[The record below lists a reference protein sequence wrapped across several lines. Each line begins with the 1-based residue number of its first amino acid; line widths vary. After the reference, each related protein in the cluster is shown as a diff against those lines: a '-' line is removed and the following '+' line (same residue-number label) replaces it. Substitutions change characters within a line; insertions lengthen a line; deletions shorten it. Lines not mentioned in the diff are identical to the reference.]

1 MRLDPLP
8 KGLMDAE
15 LERML
20 ATQLEYEG
28 WQEADTLYKQ
38 VHAALASSD
47 AKLRARALMDH
58 AHVLRQV
65 DKEEAAL
72 KLEAEAMALVGGPIE
87 RDEAP
92 KSSVDELKEKETK
105 KPGLFGRLFGK

>member
-28 WQEADTLYKQ
+28 WQEADTLYRQ
-38 VHAALASSD
+38 VHSALEGKD

-65 DKEEAAL
+65 DKFDAAAAL
-72 KLEAEAMALVGGPIE
+72 ESQAESLVGSPIE

-92 KSSVDELKEKETK
+92 KSSTDELKEKEAR

>member
-8 KGLMDAE
+8 KGLLDAE

-38 VHAALASSD
+38 VHAALASAD
-47 AKLRARALMDH
+47 PKLRARALMDH

-65 DKEEAAL
+65 DKAEAASRM
-72 KLEAEAMALVGGPIE
+72 EAEAEALAGGPIE
-87 RDEAP
+87 REEAP
-92 KSSVDELKEKETK
+92 KSSVEELQEKEAK

>member
-8 KGLMDAE
+8 SGLMDAE

-38 VHAALASSD
+38 VHAALAQ
-47 AKLRARALMDH
+47 AEPKFRARALMDH
-58 AHVLRQV
+58 ARVLRQV
-65 DKEEAAL
+65 DKESQAAAL
-72 KLEAEAMALVGGPIE
+72 ESQAEALLGQPIE

-92 KSSVDELKEKETK
+92 KSSVEQLKEKEAK